1 MSWKDSLNV
10 PVSSQGE
17 WTAKRFYGDP
27 QLAAAYLPVAYALLG
42 SVKNRMAYGGVG
54 YGHQQIELP
63 DGTRIRVLR
72 NGNQNIIEIATS
84 RQAKEEELILLCK
97 FYLESGVV
105 TSTFPGAS
113 FPENTTPGK
122 LYRASFDNEPA
133 PINPDTKKEQPKIQ
147 FLGMPANGEFSYALG
162 HEVFYLPGKTQS
174 EKEAVAL
181 ALYNKVRAA
190 ARIPSSLYTGKLQLL
205 IQAHLGRRFVPEVDG
220 ISGAYLEDTAQ
231 PDHFVL
237 HGGELN
243 WFWPASLGL
252 VTDTE
257 RLRYFIVRFGTSSLV
272 CYPVNISECAR
283 KLADYMLEN
292 SQAINTAEWKRYEA
306 YILSTS
312 AINYDNPYGLED
324 FASPIEGDPMGG
336 YHSWALN
343 WEGSEARVVTH
354 NLEEVPGQP
363 NVFWYVARHYKISF
377 SINPAY
383 YADYEEESDRPSPLN
398 YELSLLKTVEY
409 FPHGTLAV
417 WYFNY
422 GIVNK
427 LQCFLP
433 PAGVQYNAVY
443 PPSWPIYV
451 FFDSQDRVIESCF
464 LYDSS
469 PITPMNTWPYVSG
482 YCSNGGL
489 TISYSGK
496 RILSGNELLELGFSV
511 RDVEYTT
518 VGETK
523 EVIHR
528 TLQTIAGE
536 QSVTQVVRQSN
547 EAAAFGSS
555 GCYTEGTALT
565 SPGLWT
571 QTAVYMTAEERDDKR
586 TSQGRQNC
594 FIIPF
599 GDVSSVYVGV
609 RKNTRNEQRI
619 KSGSAWHVYT
629 REYEDSWG
637 GHINSWHFMSLQVMF
652 ASNQVV
658 QATTIDEI
666 ETNFA
671 FIDRYTTYDLGD
683 GSGGIDDLL
692 VRPLVADPFFE
703 PPVRVSHGL
712 SNDVVYNNPPGSKIY
727 SWDYGGEKES
737 DIFFIGWSGID
748 N

>member
-42 SVKNRMAYGGVG
+42 SVKNRMAYGGVW

-72 NGNQNIIEIATS
+72 NRNQNIVEIDTS
-84 RQAKEEELILLCK
+84 STAEEEDIFLLCK

-105 TSTFPGAS
+105 TSTFPGTA

-122 LYRASFDNEPA
+122 LYRASFDIEPA
-133 PINPDTKKEQPKIQ
+133 PIKLSVEDGTTIQ
-147 FLGMPANGEFSYALG
+147 FLEMPANEGFSYALG
-162 HEVFYLPGKTQS
+162 HEVFYLPGKTQA
-174 EKEAVAL
+174 EKEAVAQK
-181 ALYNKVRAA
+181 LYNKVRAA
-190 ARIPSSLYTGKLQLL
+190 ARIPTSLYTGKLQLL
-205 IQAHLGRRFVPEVDG
+205 IQAHLGRQFSTEIEG
-220 ISGAYLEDTAQ
+220 ISGAYLEDTSQ

-237 HGGELN
+237 HGTPLN

-257 RLRYFIVRFGTSSLV
+257 RLHYFIVRFSTTSLV
-272 CYPVNISECAR
+272 CYPVSISQCSR
-283 KLADYMLEN
+283 KLATYMLEN
-292 SQAINTAEWKRYEA
+292 RPTISDADWKRYEA

-312 AINYDNPYGLED
+312 AINYNRPYNLEN
-324 FASPIEGDPMGG
+324 FAATIEGEPMGG

-363 NVFWYVARHYKISF
+363 NVFWYVARHYKIDL

-383 YADYEEESDRPSPLN
+383 YDNYEKESDRPPPLN

-422 GIVNK
+422 GIINK

-433 PAGVQYNAVY
+433 TTGIQYNTVY
-443 PPSWPIYV
+443 PSSWPIYV
-451 FFDSQDRVIESCF
+451 FFDSQDIAIEASF
-464 LYDSS
+464 LYSSS
-469 PITPMNTWPYVSG
+469 PVSPGNTLPNITG
-482 YCSNGGL
+482 YCSNIGL
-489 TISYSGK
+489 TVSG
-496 RILSGNELLELGFSV
+496 SGTYITSPMELLELGFSV
-511 RDVEYTT
+511 GDAVYTKA
-518 VGETK
+518 GETGK
-523 EVIHR
+523 VLHR

-555 GCYTEGTALT
+555 GCYTEGTALA
-565 SPGLWT
+565 SPGQWT
-571 QTAVYMTAEERDDKR
+571 QTSVYMTAEKKDDTRRDR
-586 TSQGRQNC
+586 GRQNC

-609 RKNTRNEQRI
+609 RKKTLNEQHI
-619 KSGSAWHVYT
+619 TSGSVWRVYT
-629 REYEDSWG
+629 REYEDSLG
-637 GHINSWHFMSLQVMF
+637 GHINSWHFMDLQVMF
-652 ASNQVV
+652 ANNQVV
-658 QATTIDEI
+658 QDTTINEI
-666 ETNFA
+666 ETNFT

-683 GSGGIDDLL
+683 GSEGIDDLL

-748 N
+748 A